1 MTGRARS
8 SVPRIGY
15 VPYGANFAPPADRR
29 RFVGYARA
37 RNLPFEV
44 ANPDQRYDLVVLC
57 EQADITAWARYP
69 HGKMVYDLISS
80 FLAIPRGNLRQQLRG
95 TVNYLLGR
103 SRHYEPDQW
112 AAIQRMCRRA
122 DAVVCTTEEQRR
134 DILPHSS
141 NVHII
146 LDLQGAVVRK
156 VKHDYRCGA
165 EANLVWE
172 GLPSNIPQLRQVRDA
187 LTEVARRR
195 PVVLNLVTDPDQP
208 RFLSRFG
215 RIRSE
220 ELARRIF
227 DRVRLHAWEEET
239 CAGII
244 CGCDLGIIPI
254 DLGDPLVAGKPE
266 NKLLLLWRLG
276 MPVVCSATPAYRRAM
291 RGAGLEEYA
300 CQDREQ
306 WVSAIERL
314 LGDEALR
321 REAGQRGRDYAERE
335 FGEARILERWDALFA
350 SLGFDFRAGG

>member
-1 MTGRARS
+1 MDRARPS
-8 SVPRIGY
+8 IPRIGY
-15 VPYGANFAPPADRR
+15 VPYGATFSAPADRR

-37 RNLPFEV
+37 RKLPFEV
-44 ANPDQRYDLVVLC
+44 ASPDERYDLVVLC

-69 HGKMVYDLISS
+69 QGKIVYDLISS
-80 FLAIPRGNLRQQLRG
+80 FLAIPRSSLRQQLRG

-112 AAIQRMCRRA
+112 AAIQGMCRRA
-122 DAVVCTTEEQRR
+122 DAVVCTTEEQRQ
-134 DILPHSS
+134 DILPYSS
-141 NVHII
+141 SVHVI
-146 LDLQGAVVRK
+146 LDLQGSVVK
-156 VKHDYRCGA
+156 EVKRDYCCGA

-172 GLPSNIPQLRQVRDA
+172 GLPSNIPQLRQVRDV
-187 LTEVARRR
+187 LLEVARRR

-220 ELARRIF
+220 DLAHRVF
-227 DRVRLHAWEEET
+227 DNVRLHPWEEET
-239 CAGII
+239 CARII

-254 DLGDPLVAGKPE
+254 NLGDPLVAGKPE

-291 RGAGLEEYA
+291 RGAGLEEFA
-300 CQDREQ
+300 CGSDDE
-306 WVSAIERL
+306 WVAAIERL
-314 LGDEALR
+314 LRDEELR
-321 REAGQRGRDYAERE
+321 REAGRLGREYAERE

-350 SLGFDFRAGG
+350 SLGFDFRPEG